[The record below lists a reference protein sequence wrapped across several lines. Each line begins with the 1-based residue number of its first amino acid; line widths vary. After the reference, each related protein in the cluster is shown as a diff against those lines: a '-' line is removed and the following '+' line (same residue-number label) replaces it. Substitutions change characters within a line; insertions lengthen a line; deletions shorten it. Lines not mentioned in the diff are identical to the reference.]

1 MFDGVIVM
9 KILKEVFDWICNIL
23 VSVIVAL
30 VVIIFVA
37 QPSHVEGSSMEPT
50 LSDNDQILVNKLPHS
65 LKTNVNHGDIVII
78 DSRVDRERDL
88 KDDITDTLKYN
99 LISYMLFNEKEHIY
113 WVKRVIGKSG
123 DILKYQD
130 NKLIRNNRI
139 TDEPYINELME
150 YFPDGSIIV
159 PEGYVF
165 VMGDNR
171 NNSTDSRYIGF
182 IPLDHVIGKLIFKF

>member
-1 MFDGVIVM
+1 MFEGVKAI
-9 KILKEVFDWICNIL
+9 KIFKEVLDWLCHIL

-50 LSDNDQILVNKLPHS
+50 LSDNDQILINKIPHS
-65 LKTNVNHGDIVII
+65 LKINVNYGDIVIV
-78 DSRVDRERDL
+78 DRRVDRKRDL
-88 KDDITDTLKYN
+88 MDDITDTLKYN
-99 LISYMLFNEKEHIY
+99 LISYMLFNEKEQIY
-113 WVKRVIGKSG
+113 LVKRVIGKPG
-123 DILKYQD
+123 DILEYQG

-139 TDEPYINELME
+139 IKEPYIKELME
-150 YFPDGSIIV
+150 YFPDGCINV

-171 NNSTDSRYIGF
+171 NSN
-182 IPLDHVIGKLIFKF
+182 